1 MRIHGNNPI
10 VALDVDGVLGDFE
23 GHWVNCAQEVLG
35 RPMAKMNEQH
45 SLGLRYGLTH
55 KEVDA
60 VWRVFHGDCPPAAS
74 LPAASHW
81 ATLPLYDHAH
91 DLVYAL
97 EDLGCQVWAVTSI
110 NPRHESARVQ
120 SLAGLIPARRVVCV
134 GHDAPAGEKAD
145 VLHRLGAVAFL
156 DDQPANANAAL
167 GATLVSAL
175 LDRGYEGLEP
185 PEHGVTVIDDPMDF
199 PVLVGEM
206 LQRTGM
212 AAARRPA
219 NGLQ

>member
-1 MRIHGNNPI
+1 MSIRANDPI

-23 GHWVNCAQEVLG
+23 RHWADCAREVLG

-45 SLGLRYGLTH
+45 SMGVRYGLTS

-60 VWRVFHGDCPPAAS
+60 VWRVFHGDGHDCR
-74 LPAASHW
+74 W
-81 ATLPLYDHAH
+81 GTMPLYAHAQ

-110 NPRHESARVQ
+110 DPRHESARVE
-120 SLAGLIPARRVVCV
+120 SLAGLIPAKRVVCV
-134 GHDAPAGEKAD
+134 GHDAPADEKAD

-156 DDQPANANAAL
+156 DDHPANANAVL
-167 GATLVSAL
+167 GTVLVSAL

-199 PVLVGEM
+199 PVLVEG
-206 LQRTGM
+206 LLKRTGRM
-212 AAARRPA
+212 VA
-219 NGLQ
+219 

>member
-1 MRIHGNNPI
+1 MRICGNNPL

-23 GHWVNCAQEVLG
+23 GHWVNCAQGVLG

-45 SLGLRYGLTH
+45 SLGLRYGLTR

-60 VWRVFHGDCPPAAS
+60 VWRVFHGDCLPAAS
-74 LPAASHW
+74 HSQAASHW
-81 ATLPLYDHAH
+81 ATLPLYGHAH

-110 NPRHESARVQ
+110 DPRHESARAEC
-120 SLAGLIPARRVVCV
+120 LAGLIPAKRVVCV
-134 GHDAPAGEKAD
+134 GHDAPACEKAD

-206 LQRTGM
+206 LRRTVF
-212 AAARRPA
+212 A
-219 NGLQ
+219 

>member
-1 MRIHGNNPI
+1 MGCCKGGSITKFTYPNSI

-23 GHWVNCAQEVLG
+23 GHWVSCAQGVLG
-35 RPMAKMNEQH
+35 RPLAKVNEQH

-60 VWRVFHGDCPPAAS
+60 VWRAFHGDCP
-74 LPAASHW
+74 PAASHW

-110 NPRHESARVQ
+110 DPRHESARVQ
-120 SLAGLIPARRVVCV
+120 SLAGLIPARRVVCL

-145 VLHRLGAVAFL
+145 VLHRLDAVAFL

-206 LQRTGM
+206 LRRTVF
-212 AAARRPA
+212 A
-219 NGLQ
+219 

>member
-1 MRIHGNNPI
+1 MRICGNNPI

-23 GHWVNCAQEVLG
+23 THWVNCAQGVLG
-35 RPMAKMNEQH
+35 RPMAKVNEQH

-60 VWRVFHGDCPPAAS
+60 VWRVFHGDCS
-74 LPAASHW
+74 PAASHW

-110 NPRHESARVQ
+110 DPRHGSARAEC
-120 SLAGLIPARRVVCV
+120 LAGLLPAKRIVCV
-134 GHDAPAGEKAD
+134 GLAAPAQEKAS
-145 VLHRLGAVAFL
+145 VLHHLGASAFL
-156 DDQPANANAAL
+156 DDQPANANAAVGTVL
-167 GATLVSAL
+167 LSTL
-175 LDRGYEGLEP
+175 LDRGYHGLEA
-185 PEHGVTVIDDPMDF
+185 PEHGVAVIDDPMDF
-199 PVLVGEM
+199 PVLVEEM

-212 AAARRPA
+212 AAAARRP

>member
-1 MRIHGNNPI
+1 MRICGNNPI

-23 GHWVNCAQEVLG
+23 THWVDCAQVVLG
-35 RPMAKMNEQH
+35 RSMAKVNEQH
-45 SLGLRYGLTH
+45 SLGLRYRLTR

-60 VWRVFHGDCPPAAS
+60 VWRAFHGDCS
-74 LPAASHW
+74 PAASHW

-110 NPRHESARVQ
+110 DPRHESARVK
-120 SLAGLIPARRVVCV
+120 SLAGLIPAKRVVCV

-156 DDQPANANAAL
+156 DDQPANVNAAL

-175 LDRGYEGLEP
+175 LDRGYKGLEP

-199 PVLVGEM
+199 PVLVEEM

-212 AAARRPA
+212 AAAARRPA